1 MRHRMAVAVLALL
14 GLLVSTYL
22 LLYKMG
28 IVGTLV
34 CGGSGACERV
44 QDSHYAQFLG
54 IPVAAYGVG
63 GFATL
68 LLVALAGLGERWGTH
83 PGPSRLLAGL
93 SMIGVLFAM
102 YLTYLEVAV
111 IHDICKWCVAIA
123 VTITTIFVVAVL
135 GVRSLRTAPAP

>member
-1 MRHRMAVAVLALL
+1 MRHRMAIAVLALL
-14 GLLVSTYL
+14 GLLASTYL

-44 QDSHYAQFLG
+44 QNSSYAQFLG
-54 IPVAAYGVG
+54 IPVAVYGVG

-68 LLVALAGLGERWGTH
+68 LLVALAGLGERWGAH

-93 SMIGVLFAM
+93 SGIGVLFAM
-102 YLTYLEVAV
+102 YLTYLEIAV

-135 GVRSLRTAPAP
+135 GARSLRTAPAP